1 LREFQRQSRLQ
12 YFNDDDR
19 PHGLWLLR
27 KGGAI
32 VLDRV
37 RCGFRWR
44 RQRELLAVALSLALL
59 AAGFLG
65 SAVSAATPAGPAPA
79 PLPGTVAAG
88 VEGVAALRG
97 ALIANVVVLAFA
109 GPGPGPKDVPLAF
122 SAGTDRDGRYR
133 LELRPGTYH
142 LVAVRT
148 AGAPWPFPGAKG
160 DLFGYYLGNP
170 IVVEPGKM
178 TRVAFNMVRSGNESV
193 SVAGEGSG
201 VAGQVLFE
209 DKPLARAYVHVYRDA
224 GTNFRGMG
232 LASVPAG
239 EDGRF
244 RIKLPPG
251 SYYVLARKRQGGG
264 MYGPPGRDDYV
275 GYYPGN
281 PVAVRSGAFATLQ
294 LEATTR
300 IDLLEELWGTG
311 GASAGW
317 FEGKVTDGA
326 GKPAAGLY
334 VLFYTD
340 AAMSGAPAFVAG
352 PTDAKGHFKVRAA
365 AGKFHLLARSNLGGP
380 LEAGEWYGTAVL
392 VGGAAPPGGIRIG
405 VSRFEGK

>member
-1 LREFQRQSRLQ
+1 MTNERL
-12 YFNDDDR
+12 
-19 PHGLWLLR
+19 PI
-27 KGGAI
+27 A
-32 VLDRV
+32 
-37 RCGFRWR
+37 
-44 RQRELLAVALSLALL
+44 ALL
-59 AAGFLG
+59 VSLCF
-65 SAVSAATPAGPAPA
+65 AVSPGVGVCAGPHSGPLPA
-79 PLPGTVAAG
+79 PLPAAAGPG
-88 VEGVAALRG
+88 VEGLAALRG
-97 ALIANVVVLAFA
+97 EFVTGVVVLAFA
-109 GPGPGPKDVPLAF
+109 EPGPGPKAVPLAV
-122 SAGTDRDGRYR
+122 SAGTDGSGRYR
-133 LELRPGTYH
+133 LALKPGSYY
-142 LVAVRT
+142 LVAVKT
-148 AGAPWPFPGAKG
+148 AGAPWPFPGKKG
-160 DLFGYYLGNP
+160 DLFCYYLGNP

-178 TRVAFNMVRSGNESV
+178 TRVGFNMVRIGDV
-193 SVAGEGSG
+193 PAPIAGEGAG

-209 DKPLARAYVHVYRDA
+209 GKPLGRAYVHVYSDA

-264 MYGPPGRDDYV
+264 MYGPPGKDDYM

-281 PVAVRSGAFATLQ
+281 PVAVRTGAFSPLV

-300 IDLLEELWGTG
+300 VDLLEEIWFTE

-317 FEGKVTDGA
+317 FEGKVPEAA

-334 VLFYTD
+334 VLFYID
-340 AAMSGAPAFVAG
+340 EAMSGTPAFVAG

-380 LEAGEWYGTAVL
+380 LESGEWYGTAL
-392 VGGAAPPGGIRIG
+392 LPPGGAPAGGIRIS
-405 VSRFEGK
+405 VARFAGK